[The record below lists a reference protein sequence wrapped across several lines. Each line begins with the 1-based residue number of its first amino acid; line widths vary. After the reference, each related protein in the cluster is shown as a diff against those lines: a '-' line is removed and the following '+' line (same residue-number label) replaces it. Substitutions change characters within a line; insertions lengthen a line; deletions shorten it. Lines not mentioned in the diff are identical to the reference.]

1 MMFRCWLAA
10 CVLCFGVDAWAQ
22 TPSSAINPE
31 IAKIVEEVSEDR
43 IGANLRKL
51 ESFGTRYVLSEADHP
66 TRGIGAARRWIRDE
80 FASYSPRLEVS
91 EQTFHIK
98 KGPRL
103 LRDADVANVIAVL
116 PGKVHPDRYVLIT
129 AHYDSVNQKRKPV
142 QPGKE
147 RIADLVEKGMVE
159 AEAKRYVEL
168 FPSEESLGELDPE
181 ATEAQTEA
189 PGVTD
194 NGSGT
199 AAVMEL
205 ARVMSGHEFDK
216 SLVFVAF
223 ASEEIGLDGSKAY
236 AAEAASRG
244 MRIEG
249 VFNNDIIG
257 SVAAGNGSVN
267 DRTVRMFADG
277 PEDSPGRALLRFAR
291 LMGERYVPSMQVDMI
306 FRRDRFGRGGDHTSF
321 QAKDFPAIRITT
333 PSENYENQHTSTDTF
348 ANTSVSYTARVAK
361 VNAAAAASLAL
372 APSAPI
378 TNFEFQSGERKGD
391 RTPMLNRGKTD
402 YDASLRWM
410 PDDDQVAGYAVV
422 LRKTT
427 SPDWE
432 REIWVGNVTRYTIA
446 DFSIDDTVIGVKAVD
461 RGGNQS
467 PVAAYQEPVNHRL
480 QSALP
485 SAEDSGKTEP

>member
-1 MMFRCWLAA
+1 MKFRSWPAICMLLLAVCA
-10 CVLCFGVDAWAQ
+10 FGQA
-22 TPSSAINPE
+22 PPNAINPE
-31 IAKIVEEVSEDR
+31 IAKIVEEVSGAR

-51 ESFGTRYVLSEADHP
+51 ESFGTRYVLSAADHP
-66 TRGIGAARRWIRDE
+66 TRGIGAARRWIREE

-91 EQTFHIK
+91 EQIVHVK

-103 LRDADVANVIAVL
+103 SRDVDVANVIAVL
-116 PGKVHPDRYVLIT
+116 PGEVHPDRYVLIT

-142 QPGKE
+142 QSDKE

-159 AEAKRYVEL
+159 AEAARYVQL
-168 FPSEESLGELDPE
+168 FPGEESLGELDPE

-205 ARVMSGHEFDK
+205 ARVMSRHEFDK
-216 SLVFVAF
+216 SLVFIAF
-223 ASEEIGLDGSKAY
+223 ASEEISLDGSKAY
-236 AAEAASRG
+236 AAEAESKR

-257 SVAAGNGSVN
+257 SIAAGNGRVD
-267 DRTVRMFADG
+267 DRTVRMFAEG
-277 PEDSPGRALLRFAR
+277 PDDSPGRALLRYAK
-291 LMGERYVPSMQVDMI
+291 LMGERYAPSMHVEMI

-321 QAKDFPAIRITT
+321 QARGFPAVRITT
-333 PSENYENQHTSTDTF
+333 PSENYENQHTATDTF
-348 ANTSVSYTARVAK
+348 ANTSVPYAARVAK
-361 VNAAAAASLAL
+361 INAAAAANLAL

-378 TNFEFQSGERKGD
+378 TNFEFHSGERKGD
-391 RTPMLNRGKTD
+391 RTPMLNRGKSG

-422 LRKTT
+422 FRQTT

-432 REIWVGNVTRYTIA
+432 REIWVGNVTRFTIA

-461 RGGNQS
+461 QDGNQS
-467 PVAAYQEPVNHRL
+467 PVAAYLEPVNRRL
-480 QSALP
+480 QSAAQP
-485 SAEDSGKTEP
+485 EEKDQRQ